1 MNKGVEDVARCAA
14 LVGILDCQVES
25 LGNLALR
32 ERVRAAEV
40 VVQGDYAE
48 DVERRELWREVRL
61 RQLARPL

>member
-48 DVERRELWREVRL
+48 DV
-61 RQLARPL
+61 